1 MAETVITGQT
11 SINESKPRE
20 KVDTTLYQK
29 DQDEKQRL
37 KDLKKEYKK
46 SLNV

>member
-1 MAETVITGQT
+1 MAETVILEQT
-11 SINESKPRE
+11 SIHDSKPRE
-20 KVDTTLYQK
+20 KIDTAIYQK